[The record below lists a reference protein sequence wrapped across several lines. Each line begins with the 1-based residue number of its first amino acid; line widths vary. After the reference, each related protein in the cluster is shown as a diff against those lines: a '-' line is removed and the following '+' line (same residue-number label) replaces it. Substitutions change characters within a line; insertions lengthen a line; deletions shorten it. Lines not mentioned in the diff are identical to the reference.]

1 MINCNAR
8 NYGEASRLMIA
19 SIEAVVF
26 DLDGLIFNTE
36 ALFYKVSCEVLEA
49 RGSRFTPEMM
59 AAMIGRRAEEAGHV
73 LKTMSGLTD
82 PADVLLDAVR
92 DGFHAVVDA
101 EIRTTPGLG
110 ALLDHLKESGL
121 PAGVATSSSRVYADR
136 LLTNHGIRDR
146 FDFILGSEDVNR
158 GKPDPEIYLKA
169 AARHGKAP
177 GSVLVLEDSRAGV
190 AAAHA
195 AGAFVVGV
203 PHEHSPAEGLSLA
216 HLVVP
221 RLDDPALL
229 ARLNRTEA
237 A

>member
-1 MINCNAR
+1 
-8 NYGEASRLMIA
+8 MIA

-26 DLDGLIFNTE
+26 DLDGLIFDTE
-36 ALFYKVSCEVLEA
+36 ALFFKVSCEMLEA
-49 RGSRFTPEMM
+49 KGSRFTPEMM
-59 AAMIGRRAEEAGHV
+59 AAMIGRRSVEAGHV
-73 LKTMSGLTD
+73 LKTMSGLD
-82 PADVLLDAVR
+82 EPADALLAEVR
-92 DGFHAVVDA
+92 ERFHAVVDVEVA
-101 EIRTTPGLG
+101 TTPGLRV
-110 ALLDHLKESGL
+110 LLDHLKRL
-121 PAGVATSSSRVYADR
+121 AIPAAVATSSARGYADR

-146 FDFILGSEDVNR
+146 FAFILGSEDVER

-177 GSVLVLEDSRAGV
+177 GSILVLEDSRAGV

-203 PHEHSPAEGLSLA
+203 PHEHSPAKGLKLA

-229 ARLNRTEA
+229 ACLDRTEA

>member
-1 MINCNAR
+1 MV
-8 NYGEASRLMIA
+8 A

-26 DLDGLIFNTE
+26 DLDGLMFNTE
-36 ALFYKVSCEVLEA
+36 ALFFKVSCEVLEA
-49 RGSRFTPEMM
+49 RGSWFTPEMM
-59 AAMIGRRAEEAGHV
+59 AAMIGRRAVEAGHV
-73 LKTMSGLTD
+73 LKTMSGLD
-82 PADVLLDAVR
+82 EPADVLLAAVR
-92 DGFHAVVDA
+92 DRFHAVVDA
-101 EIRTTPGLG
+101 EIATTPGLLV
-110 ALLDHLKESGL
+110 LLDHLKRRGL
-121 PAGVATSSSRVYADR
+121 PAAVATSSRRGYAER

-146 FDFILGSEDVNR
+146 FRFILGSEDVER

-203 PHEHSPAEGLSLA
+203 PHEHSPAEGLALA
-216 HLVVP
+216 DLIVP
-221 RLDDPALL
+221 QLDAPALL
-229 ARLNRTEA
+229 ACLERTEA